1 MILWVRIRAQNCSY
15 HYKKHVGWIWDELE
29 LSWFFMCGSISYF
42 WPSYQRLQPS
52 SSLRNETQFR
62 FKVMQHELKNYSKP
76 HPFSCINKTLSK
88 SQEMIWP
95 NNKQLWSEQRKT
107 CFSVIDFNWFSFH
120 KLKHHLFDLSITLSS
135 LLVKSTC
142 YQVAMNVQKK
152 YHEISIKWKKNK
164 VTYLMLHQ

>member
-1 MILWVRIRAQNCSY
+1 
-15 HYKKHVGWIWDELE
+15 
-29 LSWFFMCGSISYF
+29 MCGSISYF
-42 WPSYQRLQPS
+42 WLCYQRSQPS
-52 SSLRNETQFR
+52 SSLRNETQFCS
-62 FKVMQHELKNYSKP
+62 KVMQHELKNYSKP
-76 HPFSCINKTLSK
+76 HPFSCINKTLSN

-152 YHEISIKWKKNK
+152 YHEISIKWKK
-164 VTYLMLHQ
+164 TRLHILCYIDKSLHHI

>member
-1 MILWVRIRAQNCSY
+1 
-15 HYKKHVGWIWDELE
+15 
-29 LSWFFMCGSISYF
+29 MCGSISYF
-42 WPSYQRLQPS
+42 WLCYQRSQPS
-52 SSLRNETQFR
+52 SSLSKWDPILFQSHATW
-62 FKVMQHELKNYSKP
+62 VKNYSKP
-76 HPFSCINKTLSK
+76 HPFSCINKTLSN

-164 VTYLMLHQ
+164 VTYLTLHR